1 MPIKRAFKPAKPN
14 FWLIGAVQGVV
25 KAQLTLKNRL
35 RIDKSDLQILK
46 HLPKHAGIV
55 LVPNHADE
63 TDPRIC
69 IELARLSGKKFI
81 SMCNREAF
89 DEVFGLAGWVLQH
102 LGHFSVERGAHDL
115 EAKNYAIDV
124 IKNASDVLVI
134 FPEGEIFYLNEVVQ
148 NLHTGAVELCMQAIL
163 EKRKTDPKFTAYL
176 VPMGIKYHYPKP
188 IDQILKTRIGKME
201 TMLGIAH
208 SEKSFAERLK
218 LIQKTLLAREQSAHE
233 ISLSETDLYEEIV
246 ATENAILTK
255 IEEKHHE
262 LKVTPAAIIDQSWQ
276 LSAEIR
282 DNRPDSTSGVS
293 QEEIS
298 ADLRA
303 LNEVAHLSSWR
314 PQYYE
319 NTDSQDRLAEALL
332 KMERELYE
340 IKRPEA
346 LARRDVYV
354 KFSQPIDL
362 SAVLSQY
369 LENPREVRHSV
380 TNALQTKLQSLVDA
394 MVEQCK
400 SKR

>member
-1 MPIKRAFKPAKPN
+1 M
-14 FWLIGAVQGVV
+14 
-25 KAQLTLKNRL
+25 
-35 RIDKSDLQILK
+35 
-46 HLPKHAGIV
+46 
-55 LVPNHADE
+55 
-63 TDPRIC
+63 
-69 IELARLSGKKFI
+69 
-81 SMCNREAF
+81 
-89 DEVFGLAGWVLQH
+89 
-102 LGHFSVERGAHDL
+102 
-115 EAKNYAIDV
+115 
-124 IKNASDVLVI
+124 
-134 FPEGEIFYLNEVVQ
+134 Q

-262 LKVTPAAIIDQSWQ
+262 LKVTRAAIIDQSWQ

-354 KFSQPIDL
+354 KFAQPIDL

>member
-1 MPIKRAFKPAKPN
+1 MPIKRAFIPAKPN
-14 FWLIGAVQGVV
+14 FFLIGAIQTVV
-25 KAQLTLKNRL
+25 KTQLALKNRL
-35 RIDKSDLQILK
+35 RISKADLQILK
-46 HLPKHAGIV
+46 HLPKNAGIV

-69 IELARLSGKKFI
+69 IELARLSGKQFI

-89 DEVFGLAGWVLQH
+89 DELFGLAGWALQH

-124 IKNASDVLVI
+124 IKKASDVLVI

-148 NLHTGAVELCMQAIL
+148 NLHTGAVELCMQAIV
-163 EKRKTDPKFTAYL
+163 EKRKTDPHFTAYL

-188 IDQILKTRIGKME
+188 IDNILRTRISKME
-201 TMLGIAH
+201 SVLGIAH
-208 SEKSFAERLK
+208 SEKTFPERLK
-218 LIQKTLLAREQSAHE
+218 EIQKSLLAREQSAHE

-255 IEEKHHE
+255 IEAKHQE

-293 QEEIS
+293 QEEI
-298 ADLRA
+298 AEDLRA
-303 LNEVAHLSSWR
+303 LKEVAHLSSWR

-319 NTDSQDRLAEALL
+319 NSASQDRLAEALM
-332 KMERELYE
+332 KMERELYD

-354 KFSQPIDL
+354 RFAEPIDL
-362 SAVLSQY
+362 SSVLEQY
-369 LENPREVRHSV
+369 LEDARTVRHNV
-380 TNALQTKLQSLVDA
+380 TKDLQSQIQKLVDT
-394 MVEQCK
+394 MVEECNR
-400 SKR
+400 KR